1 MTSGRRRLE
10 DTAVGCRSLAE
21 DDRGRAEAMM
31 NPHMR
36 TTLERSAEAW
46 AARAKLLDRL
56 ENSFNERVA
65 AHGRS
70 VARAQ

>member
-1 MTSGRRRLE
+1 
-10 DTAVGCRSLAE
+10 
-21 DDRGRAEAMM
+21 MM